1 MPGVNLMLTFISCSF
16 FNLNPVCAF
25 FFFFFFLLFFRETI
39 LAKG

>member
-16 FNLNPVCAF
+16 FNLITVCS
-25 FFFFFFLLFFRETI
+25 FFFFFLLFFRETI